1 MKPHLAVLSCIL
13 MFAGFSSA
21 ALAAVS
27 PTFSFEVARAPHPLA
42 LDPAMGDPAW
52 QAGKVPGDAPWQNI
66 TTRSPAGDSTIA
78 YLLYDDKNLY
88 VAFVAQQSAAPVV
101 TTQETNDVGFGKDD
115 FVGIGIDSS
124 GAGSQAYFF
133 ETTPRGVRYQQ
144 ASENV
149 RFRPNWQSAAKVDG
163 TTWRAV
169 MTIPLNAMRL
179 RPTATQTWRVGF
191 FRSVAARA
199 EHVSWAYDP
208 LMQDLG
214 AGSWPSF
221 SDLRFWPRA
230 TGIALKASALSKPR
244 PRLELFGLSS
254 SGRDG
259 DLFQQ
264 ANGTFQREQSR
275 SVGADVSYPL
285 TATINFVGTANP
297 DFSNVEIDQQTIAP
311 QEFPRQLAEYRPF
324 FAQGAQYLNP
334 SVAGYTNFNAP
345 NNEVFY
351 SPSVGPFDSGAKI
364 EGTYG
369 LQSFGLLT
377 FRGFNELNG
386 ETFDDQA
393 MGYHHALQDGTFQY
407 WADGVLAHHSITG
420 GDNTYEFG
428 ARGRNL
434 VNGLLW
440 QFNSDFEDGSLL
452 PQGIARSTNGAVDVH
467 KANYEVIAQ
476 YADISPGYNPV
487 DGFTTI
493 SDIRGPSGYV
503 NLNGSTPG
511 VKNWSIFFQGDR
523 LLDRS
528 GAVHQADSNVFF
540 NAVFKNGFSIN
551 GLGPSTSELREYGG
565 NFFTGYPTY
574 ANGATAPFNLMG
586 VPIGYGDGTPA
597 PIDVSAN
604 WGSFGGNWLHLYTAQ
619 SSRPIGS
626 RYTLGLE
633 YDGSF
638 ERGLRSGTLDSQWL
652 RRLSLGYNMGASSN
666 LTLALRD
673 INGRGG
679 FSSQLGLNLAAA
691 FHTRTK
697 DGDLYVNFGSPS
709 ASSTLDRLIIKYVL
723 RIGADAGT

>member
-1 MKPHLAVLSCIL
+1 MKPRLAVLFSIL
-13 MFAGFSSA
+13 IVAGFSSGA
-21 ALAAVS
+21 RAAVS
-27 PTFSFEVARAPHPLA
+27 HTFSFEVARAPHPLP
-42 LDPAMGDPAW
+42 LDPAMADPAW
-52 QAGKVPGDAPWQNI
+52 TAGRVPGDEPWANI
-66 TTRSPAGDSTIA
+66 TTRRPAGDPTVA

-88 VAFVAQQSAAPVV
+88 VGFVVQQPSAPIVA
-101 TTQETNDVGFGKDD
+101 TQETNDVGFGKDD
-115 FVGIGIDSS
+115 FVGIGIDTS

-149 RFRPNWQSAAKVDG
+149 RFRPDWQSTAKVEG
-163 TTWRAV
+163 STWRAD
-169 MTIPLNAMRL
+169 MIIPLRAMRV
-179 RPTATQTWRVGF
+179 RPAPVQSWRIEF
-191 FRSVAARA
+191 FRSIAARA
-199 EHVSWAYDP
+199 EHVSWTYDP

-214 AGSWPSF
+214 AGNWPSF
-221 SDLRFWPRA
+221 NDLRFWPRA
-230 TGIALKASALSKPR
+230 TGIAVKSSALSKPQ

-254 SGRDG
+254 SGRDRE
-259 DLFQQ
+259 LYQQ
-264 ANGTFQREQSR
+264 ANGSFQTERTR
-275 SVGADVSYPL
+275 AVGADLSYPL

-311 QEFPRQLAEYRPF
+311 QEFARQLAEYRPF

-369 LQSFGLLT
+369 LQSFGILT
-377 FRGFNELNG
+377 FRGFNQVTG

-393 MGYHHALQDGTFQY
+393 MGYHHLLQDGTFQY

-420 GDNTYEFG
+420 DDSTYEFG
-428 ARGRNL
+428 GRVRNL
-434 VNGLLW
+434 QNGLLW
-440 QFNSDFEDGSLL
+440 QFNSDIEDGSLV
-452 PQGIARSTNGAVDVH
+452 PQGIAHSTDSAVDVH
-467 KANYEVIAQ
+467 KANYEAIVQ

-493 SDIRGPSGYV
+493 SDIRGPSGYL

-511 VKNWSIFFQGDR
+511 VKSWSLFFQGDR

-540 NAVFKNGFSIN
+540 NAVFKNGFSVN

-574 ANGATAPFNLMG
+574 KNGLAVPFNFMG

-619 SSRPIGS
+619 TSRPIGS

-638 ERGLRSGTLDSQWL
+638 QRGLTSGALDSQWL
-652 RRLSLGYNMGASSN
+652 RRVSLGFNMGSSSN

-679 FSSQLGLNLAAA
+679 FSPQLGLNLAAA

-697 DGDLYVNFGSPS
+697 DGDLYVNYGSPS
-709 ASSTLDRLIIKYVL
+709 ASATLNRLIIKYVL